1 MSVRHIEVVIN
12 MLLGYRNVL
21 DVRNTTK
28 MYFAISTKMYLFNT
42 LDTVLALKL
51 KYYLSHT

>member
-21 DVRNTTK
+21 DVRDTAQ

-51 KYYLSHT
+51 KYYFSHT